1 MKSIINNW
9 RLFKYALRFTP
20 LFVLLTVIDNIF
32 LGFLNSYVTVI
43 FLKSLFDQIETGTEF
58 SKLMYLTAFLLLF
71 FVVGYIFHVIYMHFC
86 EPLYKYKLHSAIR
99 KILFEKLSKI
109 EVEYYDNPSYY
120 NDFVWI
126 MNEADGQVF
135 SLVKDIGTLINRIIS
150 VSTIVVLLATVDW
163 TIAACILVSV
173 IVSLLLK
180 RLQTKIQYESEQEM
194 LVFNRKTD
202 YLNNLYLSKDYAKE
216 IHATDVSSIIDRELN
231 NVILT
236 EKDILKKNGKKKF
249 YINFSL
255 NFFTANFFN
264 IGIFLL
270 LLYKIQVSKSISLG
284 DFAASAGSSWKLFWQ
299 INSFADVLSRF
310 QKRDL
315 YSQRFQKLMAR
326 KNVLYER
333 ASQRTIPQGNIEIT
347 FCNVSFRYPGSEE
360 WILRDIN
367 FQIRNNEKIAI
378 VGYNGAGKT
387 TLIRLI
393 MRLYEPTEGVILLNG
408 FDVREYNIE
417 EYRSLFSTIFQ
428 NFKLYAFSVAENVM
442 MRNYIE
448 RSEDE
453 KVWTALKNAGIS
465 DKINEY
471 SKGIHTIM
479 TKEFDEDGVELS
491 GGQLQKLAIA
501 RAFAQDAQLIIMDEP
516 TSALDPISE
525 YEIYKKML
533 ELSNNRTCIIISHR
547 LSIARDV
554 DWILY
559 LENGRIAEKG
569 PHERLLN
576 ENGKYAEMWNI
587 QTKNLSSAA
596 NVSK

>member
-1 MKSIINNW
+1 MKSITNNW

-58 SKLMYLTAFLLLF
+58 SKLMYLAAFLLLF

-126 MNEADGQVF
+126 MNEADEQVF

-163 TIAACILVSV
+163 MIAACILVSV

-194 LVFNRKTD
+194 LVLNRRTD

-236 EKDILKKNGKKKF
+236 EKDILKKNGKKIF

-270 LLYKIQVSKSISLG
+270 LLYKIQISKSISLG

-428 NFKLYAFSVAENVM
+428 NFKLYAFAVAENVM

-448 RSEDE
+448 GSEDE

-569 PHERLLN
+569 PHEKLLS

>member
-1 MKSIINNW
+1 MKSITNNW
-9 RLFKYALRFTP
+9 RLFQYALRFTP
-20 LFVLLTVIDNIF
+20 QFVFLTVMDNLF

-43 FLKSLFDQIETGTEF
+43 FLKVLFDQIEIGAEF
-58 SKLMYLTAFLLLF
+58 SRLMYLVTFLLLF
-71 FVVGYIFHVIYMHFC
+71 FVIGYIFHVIYMHFC
-86 EPLYKYKLHSAIR
+86 EPRYKYKLHSAVQ

-126 MNEADGQVF
+126 MNEADGQIF
-135 SLVKDIGTLINRIIS
+135 SLVKDIGTLINRVIS

-163 TIAACILVSV
+163 MIAACILASV
-173 IVSLLLK
+173 IISLLLK
-180 RLQTKIQYESEQEM
+180 RQQTKIQYECEQEIRIE
-194 LVFNRKTD
+194 NRKID
-202 YLNNLYLSKDYAKE
+202 YLNNLYLSKDYVKE
-216 IHATDVSSIIDRELN
+216 IHATDVSSIIDRELD

-236 EKDILKKNGKKKF
+236 KKDILKKNGKKKF

-255 NFFTANFFN
+255 NFFTTTFFN
-264 IGIFLL
+264 IGILLL
-270 LLYKIQVSKSISLG
+270 LLYKIQVSKNISLG

-310 QKRDL
+310 QTRDL
-315 YSQRFQKLMAR
+315 YSQRFQKFIAQ
-326 KNVLYER
+326 KNDLYER
-333 ASQRTIPQGNIEIT
+333 VSQRAIPQGDIELS

-367 FQIRNNEKIAI
+367 FQIKNGEKIAV

-408 FDVREYNIE
+408 FDVREYNME
-417 EYRSLFSTIFQ
+417 EYRLLFSTIFQ
-428 NFKLYAFSVAENVM
+428 NFKIYAFSVAENIM
-442 MRNYIE
+442 MGAYIE
-448 RSEDE
+448 GSEEE
-453 KVWTALKNAGIS
+453 KVWTALENAGIAN
-465 DKINEY
+465 KINEY
-471 SKGIHTIM
+471 PKGIHTNM

-491 GGQLQKLAIA
+491 GGQLQKIAIA
-501 RAFAQDAQLIIMDEP
+501 RAFAQDARLIIMDEP

-525 YEIYKKML
+525 YEMYKKML
-533 ELSNNRTCIIISHR
+533 ELSKNRTCIIISHR

-559 LENGRIAEKG
+559 LENGRIVEKG
-569 PHERLLN
+569 PHEKLLN
-576 ENGKYAEMWNI
+576 ENGKYAEMWNV
-587 QTKNLSSAA
+587 QTQNLSSE
-596 NVSK
+596 